1 MVTWSGPFM
10 TLVSDVS
17 SIVFSNSGIT
27 FVFQMWTRVF
37 SLGPGDWEFGN
48 LLKLC
53 EPFWRSWAFRRLHV
67 VLGVIGISTCA
78 TTGESLTVSAGLDT
92 AVGLTPRDPLF
103 CFVLRTTL
111 VFGNGVSSKIGCAE
125 TYPSLFLLI
134 WLSTFH
140 PPTPLRNCY
149 WRRLVYFFL
158 GFCFYWCFPVKTC
171 TGSALLPSILRLRQ
185 WSGFLVR

>member
-1 MVTWSGPFM
+1 MAFWA
-10 TLVSDVS
+10 LC
-17 SIVFSNSGIT
+17 
-27 FVFQMWTRVF
+27 R
-37 SLGPGDWEFGN
+37 
-48 LLKLC
+48 LL
-53 EPFWRSWAFRRLHV
+53 A

-78 TTGESLTVSAGLDT
+78 ATCESLTVSAVLDT

-111 VFGNGVSSKIGCAE
+111 VLGNGVSSRIGCAK

-140 PPTPLRNCY
+140 SPTPLRNHY
-149 WRRLVYFFL
+149 WRRLVPRLL
-158 GFCFYWCFPVKTC
+158 GSCFYWCFPVKTC
-171 TGSALLPSILRLRQ
+171 TGSALPPNTLLTRQ